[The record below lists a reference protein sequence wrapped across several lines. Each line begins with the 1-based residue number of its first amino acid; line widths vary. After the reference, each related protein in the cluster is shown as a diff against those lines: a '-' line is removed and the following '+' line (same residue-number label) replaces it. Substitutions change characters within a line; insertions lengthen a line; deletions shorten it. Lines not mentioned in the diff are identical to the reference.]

1 MTPKSESSL
10 LAQQTSSD
18 NIDTGKGLFN
28 GQINKSL
35 VVSQEIFSKP
45 YTVQFY
51 KQSKLG
57 KIILK
62 VCEEFELPKS
72 QKTTKL

>member
-10 LAQQTSSD
+10 LAQQNSSD

-35 VVSQEIFSKP
+35 VLSQEIFSKP
-45 YTVQFY
+45 FWLFQ
-51 KQSKLG
+51 KH
-57 KIILK
+57 
-62 VCEEFELPKS
+62 FERLRRIWVTQKS
-72 QKTTKL
+72 ENDEALTLDF